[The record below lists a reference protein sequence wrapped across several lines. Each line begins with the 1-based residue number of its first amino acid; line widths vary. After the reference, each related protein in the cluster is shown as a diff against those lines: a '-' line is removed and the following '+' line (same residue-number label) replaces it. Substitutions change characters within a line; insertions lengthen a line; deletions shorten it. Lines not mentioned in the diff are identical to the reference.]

1 MALEEMMKYAFMIVS
16 MAAFT
21 TACGSA
27 PMEKTPETTAV
38 ESAPAAMAPETPAP
52 DKSAPVRAL
61 ATLAPTE
68 GNEVTGTVEF
78 VKEGD
83 KVHVVAKVSGLSP
96 GVHGFH
102 VHEVGDCSAPDGTSA
117 GGHFNP
123 EGMQHGAPD
132 AAMRHTGD
140 LGNLEAND
148 AGVAELDRVDGQLA
162 LDGAH
167 SVVGRSVIVHAD
179 PDDLVSQP
187 TGAAGARVACGV
199 IELEANN

>member
-1 MALEEMMKYAFMIVS
+1 MKYAFMILS

-21 TACGSA
+21 AACGSA

-38 ESAPAAMAPETPAP
+38 ESAPAAMAPATPAS

-68 GNEVTGTVEF
+68 GNEAAGTVEF
-78 VKEGD
+78 VTDGD
-83 KVHVVAKVSGLSP
+83 NVRVIAKVTGLSP

-123 EGMQHGAPD
+123 EGMEHGAPD
-132 AAMRHTGD
+132 ATMRHAGD
-140 LGNLEAND
+140 LGNLEANE

-162 LDGAH
+162 LDGTH

-199 IELEANN
+199 IELEAND